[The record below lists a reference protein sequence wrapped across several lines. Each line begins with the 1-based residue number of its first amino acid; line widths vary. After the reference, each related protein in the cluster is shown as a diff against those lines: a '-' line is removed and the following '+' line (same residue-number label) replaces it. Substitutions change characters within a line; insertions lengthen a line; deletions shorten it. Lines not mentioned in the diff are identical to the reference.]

1 MFFFYFCIGNRLQR
15 ERRYSRNSVPTWIPI
30 FQEIGSNVDAD
41 IPDKDRFWRGY
52 RNPKGR
58 VDFRRI
64 DEPRFVSASRWIYR
78 FRLSVLGLW
87 MYRFQLSV
95 STFGSWVLD
104 RYRSGF
110 HFEFLVGFLFRTSI
124 EWVSLSDFCQIE

>member
-1 MFFFYFCIGNRLQR
+1 MFFLLYFYLGIRFRRGY
-15 ERRYSRNSVPTWIPI
+15 RYSRKSAPT
-30 FQEIGSNVDAD
+30 
-41 IPDKDRFWRGY
+41 DRFRRGY

-87 MYRFQLSV
+87 MYGFQLSV

>member
-1 MFFFYFCIGNRLQR
+1 MNQD
-15 ERRYSRNSVPTWIPI
+15 S
-30 FQEIGSNVDAD
+30 FQLRVGYIDFGF
-41 IPDKDRFWRGY
+41 RFLGF
-52 RNPKGR
+52 GCT
-58 VDFRRI
+58 DF
-64 DEPRFVSASRWIYR
+64 S
-78 FRLSVLGLW
+78 FRLLGFEY
-87 MYRFQLSV
+87 MV